1 MRLRINIFN
10 CYVAKLL
17 NYLIFFPN
25 PRRRGEESLSNCH
38 PGSGSGIRWQV
49 SGFPDGVYPR
59 GNGDGNDNDKL
70 LFFMEVI
77 KNREY
82 KGLSTAEAKNLLAKF
97 GPNARPPI
105 QHKGWFKRFWDIF
118 SEPMMV
124 LIIAGSV
131 VYFLM
136 GNIYE
141 AIILLCTI
149 APIGLMEFFQES
161 RTDNA
166 IKILDQMAVEVC
178 QVYRDG
184 EIKKMESRYI
194 VPGDV
199 VYITAGDKIP
209 ADGYVLNSPG
219 LTVDESI
226 LTGEA
231 ITVIKGEAGNAEF
244 LEENKVW
251 QGTLATQ
258 GEGYLFVESTGLQ
271 TKYGKLGS
279 LLQNITKIKT
289 PLQQK
294 IHGLVRQVAFVAI
307 IVAVMVTITLTITHG
322 WQSGILGGIT
332 MAMSLIPEEFP
343 VVFSVFLIMGVL
355 RLAKQKSLVREMV
368 MVETLGST
376 SVICADKTG
385 TLTEGR
391 MSLVQVFHNGKIA
404 SATDIT
410 KNKKEEFKKIF
421 TTAALALE
429 QVAIDPIEIEIQNVC
444 RLLGLNLKEVF
455 SSHRLIYD
463 SSFSAKTKMVHH
475 IWQDPE
481 GKITQYTAGAPEF
494 VLNGCEISDSEK
506 KQALS
511 AMETAAGNG
520 YRVIGV
526 AKKDTKSTDKE
537 SSRGLQF
544 IGLLIMSDPPREGV
558 KEAIETCQKAGI
570 RVIMITGDNK
580 LTAHNIAENIG
591 MEHIEEILSGD
602 ELSKLSP
609 NALVEKVKTHSIF
622 ARVQPEQKYLIVEAL
637 QTTGASVA
645 MTGDGVND
653 APALKKAN
661 VGIAMGKR
669 GTDVAR
675 AAAGIVLTDDDFS
688 SIVNAVREGR
698 RIYDNMRHAF
708 AFLFSFHIP
717 IVGLAVVP
725 LLTGEPLV
733 FSPVHIIFLE
743 LICDPASVLGFERE
757 KARHNLMNEPPRS
770 INEPL
775 IDKGM
780 WGVIIIRGLAI
791 LAVSL
796 GFYYYGLAQGGA
808 EMGRTLSYA
817 VLIISQSLLIIFTRE
832 LSQIRANRLLLI
844 IALLTFGFMNII
856 LFVPIAR
863 DIFKFVPISIDD
875 YAYIILIP
883 LCVMVIAGFLTKKI
897 KTK

>member
-1 MRLRINIFN
+1 MVN
-10 CYVAKLL
+10 K
-17 NYLIFFPN
+17 
-25 PRRRGEESLSNCH
+25 
-38 PGSGSGIRWQV
+38 Q
-49 SGFPDGVYPR
+49 
-59 GNGDGNDNDKL
+59 
-70 LFFMEVI
+70 
-77 KNREY
+77 Y
-82 KGLSTAEAKNLLAKF
+82 KGLTSAEAKNLLAKY

-124 LIIAGSV
+124 LIISGSV

-136 GNIYE
+136 GDVRE

-149 APIGLMEFFQES
+149 VPIGLMEFFQES

-184 EIKKMESRYI
+184 EIQKMESRFI

-231 ITVIKGEAGNAEF
+231 ITVIKGEAGNEEF

-258 GEGYLFVESTGLQ
+258 GEGYLYIESTGLL

-294 IHGLVRQVAFVAI
+294 MHGLVRQVAIVAI
-307 IVAVMVTITLTITHG
+307 IFAVMVAITLTITHG

-355 RLAKQKSLVREMV
+355 RLARQKSLVREMV

-391 MSLVQVFHNGKIA
+391 MSLVQVFHNGKIVL
-404 SATDIT
+404 ATDIA

-429 QVAIDPIEIEIQNVC
+429 QVAIDPIEIEIQNFC
-444 RLLGLNLKEVF
+444 QLLGLSLKEIF
-455 SSHRLIYD
+455 SSHHLVHD

-481 GKITQYTAGAPEF
+481 GKITQYTAGAPES
-494 VLNGCEISDSEK
+494 VLNSCDISDDEK
-506 KQALS
+506 KQAFS
-511 AMETAAGNG
+511 AMEAAAGNG

-526 AKKDTKSTDKE
+526 AEKDTKTFDKE
-537 SSRGLQF
+537 SLQGLQF
-544 IGLLIMSDPPREGV
+544 VGLLIMSDPPRDGV
-558 KEAIETCQKAGI
+558 KEAIATCQKAGI

-591 MEHIEEILSGD
+591 LDHIEEVLSGD
-602 ELSKLSP
+602 DLNNLSP
-609 NALVEKVKTHSIF
+609 NALAEKVKTHSIF

-637 QTTGASVA
+637 QKTGALVA

-675 AAAGIVLTDDDFS
+675 AAAGIILTDDNFS

-717 IVGLAVVP
+717 IVGLAFVP
-725 LLTGEPLV
+725 LLAGESLV
-733 FSPVHIIFLE
+733 FSPIHIIFLE

-757 KARHNLMNEPPRS
+757 KARHNLMDEPPRS
-770 INEPL
+770 VKEPL

-791 LAVSL
+791 LGVSL
-796 GFYYYGLAQGGA
+796 GFYYFGLAQGG
-808 EMGRTLSYA
+808 EVLGRTLSYSA
-817 VLIISQSLLIIFTRE
+817 LIISQTFLIIFTRE
-832 LSQIRANRLLLI
+832 FSQVRANWLLAI
-844 IALLTFGFMNII
+844 ISLLTFGALNII
-856 LFVPIAR
+856 LFVPAVR
-863 DIFKFVPISIDD
+863 VIFKFVSISLAD
-875 YAYIILIP
+875 YLYILVIP
-883 LCVMVIAGFLTKKI
+883 LVIMAFIGFLTKKI
-897 KTK
+897 KTS